1 MESANPFAQAPATPE
16 PIIAQVRRQ
25 LERDGL
31 AMPGGTL
38 DGVVDRAVR
47 ELWQSRVKT
56 FVPVLALRQAR
67 EMLRE
72 LSLAQPLPPE
82 SLASAHVAATTTF
95 TDGRDAL
102 ALGGDILHLDEADA
116 LRY

>member
-1 MESANPFAQAPATPE
+1 MKSATPFAQAPTTPE

-31 AMPGGTL
+31 AMPGGAL
-38 DGVVDRAVR
+38 DLDSVVDRAVR
-47 ELWQSRVKT
+47 ELWHSRVKT

-72 LSLAQPLPPE
+72 LSLAQPLPPD
-82 SLASAHVAATTTF
+82 SPVSAPGAAPTTF
-95 TDGRDAL
+95 TDGRDVSA
-102 ALGGDILHLDEADA
+102 
-116 LRY
+116 